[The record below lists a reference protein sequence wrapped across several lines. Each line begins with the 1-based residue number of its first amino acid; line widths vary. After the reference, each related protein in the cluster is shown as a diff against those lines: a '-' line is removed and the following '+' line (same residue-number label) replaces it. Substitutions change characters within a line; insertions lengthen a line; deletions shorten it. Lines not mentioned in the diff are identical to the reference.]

1 LQGAYF
7 EGRQPEGLY
16 VVVEVTDT
24 GCGMDQETL
33 DRLFE
38 PFFTTKFTGRGL
50 GMSAVMGIV
59 RGHKGILKVHS
70 EKGRGTT
77 FQILLPPSADP
88 HKDDSREE
96 KTQSGTLASNA
107 RVLLV
112 EDEESVRA
120 LGQMMLERIGFQ
132 VTTASDGRQAVEVYG
147 REGAMIDLVVL
158 DLTMPHM
165 DGEETLRELKRMDP
179 DVKIVMAS
187 GYSNH
192 EIEARLAGQGLLGFI
207 QKPYTM
213 AQLKERLYP
222 LFKK

>member
-1 LQGAYF
+1 
-7 EGRQPEGLY
+7 
-16 VVVEVTDT
+16 
-24 GCGMDQETL
+24 
-33 DRLFE
+33 
-38 PFFTTKFTGRGL
+38 
-50 GMSAVMGIV
+50 MSAVLGIV
-59 RGHKGILKVHS
+59 RGHRGILKVNS
-70 EKGRGTT
+70 ERGKGTT
-77 FQILLPPSADP
+77 FRILLPPSEDT
-88 HKDDSREE
+88 DSDNACEQ
-96 KTQSGTLASNA
+96 KAVSGMPAPNA

-120 LGQMMLERIGFQ
+120 LGQKMLERIGFQ

-147 REGAMIDLVVL
+147 REGEMIDLVVL

-165 DGEETLRELKRMDP
+165 DGEETLRELKRIDP
-179 DVKIVMAS
+179 EVRIVMAS

-222 LFKK
+222 LFEK